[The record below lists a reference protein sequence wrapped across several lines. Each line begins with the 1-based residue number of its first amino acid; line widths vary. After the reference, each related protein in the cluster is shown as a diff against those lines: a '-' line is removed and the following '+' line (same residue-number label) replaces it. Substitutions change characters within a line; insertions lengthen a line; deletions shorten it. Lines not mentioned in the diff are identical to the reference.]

1 MLCILKLH
9 IIFTVY
15 SIKNTYYNTVKTETA
30 VYFWHSVNISTMYI
44 NIYLKKKN
52 CCSASDQKKTL
63 TH

>member
-9 IIFTVY
+9 IFTVY

-44 NIYLKKKN
+44 NIYLKKNN
-52 CCSASDQKKTL
+52 CCSATDQKQTL